1 MLCALCSACVK
12 VRASLRVIYE
22 LQRFSNSVILLFSE
36 CRMWLESSDL
46 PKATQLETAFKLKM
60 NCPDSD
66 TTSKWEHMG
75 VDNLQST

>member
-1 MLCALCSACVK
+1 M
-12 VRASLRVIYE
+12 
-22 LQRFSNSVILLFSE
+22 
-36 CRMWLESSDL
+36 MWLESSDL